1 MGGIPSDSSDKSPGI
16 RPPLKESYRND
27 QSYHRFRTACGG
39 SRETNPV
46 AARADRPRA
55 PAGGVAASRALVAP
69 SPPERLRW
77 ARHLHRCVPLPARPF
92 FFIARPH
99 TGRFFALLDGVL
111 TPSSPTGSASFST
124 RGKDMPTRPL
134 VQGQTSITS
143 TTKVPI
149 GQHRGIH
156 ATKTTRPSSPPNPLH
171 PHQTAKGHLGCR
183 FV

>member
-77 ARHLHRCVPLPARPF
+77 AGHLHRCVPLPVRPF

-111 TPSSPTGSASFST
+111 TPSSPHRERIIFHA
-124 RGKDMPTRPL
+124 GKRHADTPTR
-134 VQGQTSITS
+134 
-143 TTKVPI
+143 
-149 GQHRGIH
+149 
-156 ATKTTRPSSPPNPLH
+156 TRPDLDHKHHKSSYRPASWYPG
-171 PHQTAKGHLGCR
+171 HQNYPTVVTA
-183 FV
+183 

>member
-1 MGGIPSDSSDKSPGI
+1 M
-16 RPPLKESYRND
+16 KESYRND
-27 QSYHRFRTACGG
+27 QSYHRFRPACGG
-39 SRETNPV
+39 SRKNHPV
-46 AARADRPRA
+46 AACADCSRAL
-55 PAGGVAASRALVAP
+55 AGGAAASRALVAP

-77 ARHLHRCVPLPARPF
+77 AWHLHRCVPLPVRPF

-111 TPSSPTGSASFST
+111 TPSSPHRERIIFHA
-124 RGKDMPTRPL
+124 GKDMPTRPL
-134 VQGQTSITS
+134 VQGQTSIIS
-143 TTKVPI
+143 TTKVPK
-149 GQHRGIH
+149 GQHRGIQ